1 MKSADREL
9 QEYCSDWVCGEQIE
23 IPPVRCSIFGGC
35 VDTSTVPFGPGSYSC
50 ALLCLPCEPEWYF
63 KEGSAGSGTT

>member
-1 MKSADREL
+1 M
-9 QEYCSDWVCGEQIE
+9 
-23 IPPVRCSIFGGC
+23 RCSIFGGC